1 MLLFGLNWLDAQLT
15 LIWVRA
21 GLATEGNWLMAQLL
35 DSSELLFL
43 ATKILVGLLAATIF
57 YKWSHLKVAQRGV
70 QIALTVYGGVMLIH
84 LATGATALGWAEP
97 EHLFA
102 VVLNMPVTLLSFIV

>member
-43 ATKILVGLLAATIF
+43 AVKILVGLLAATIF
-57 YKWSHLKVAQRGV
+57 YKWAHLKVAQRGV
-70 QIALTVYGGVMLIH
+70 TIALTVYGGVMLIH
-84 LATGATALGWAEP
+84 LVTGTTALGWTDP
-97 EHLFA
+97 EHLLA
-102 VVLNMPVTLLSFIV
+102 VVLNMPVTLLSFMS

>member
-57 YKWSHLKVAQRGV
+57 YKWAHLKIAQRGV
-70 QIALTVYGGVMLIH
+70 KIALTVYGGVMLIH
-84 LATGATALGWAEP
+84 LVTGTTALGWTDP
-97 EHLFA
+97 EHLLA
-102 VVLNMPVTLLSFIV
+102 VVLNMPVTLLSFIG